1 MIHYTR
7 VTITTLCL
15 FIITNFSS
23 AQALT
28 ISFTDNWST
37 SDSVSTGS
45 NSTSP
50 RTDSLNDTDTLS
62 VSLFDSTIGI
72 LNSVRVIFENTSFRS
87 SAGARFRDTD
97 VGQRTAGTQRLSNLG
112 VSILFNGINY
122 NRSRSTRSDTC
133 SSGIGGIN
141 GATCTTS
148 LSSSL
153 SNFSSQ
159 NTLFTDATTLSNFIG
174 DGNVQSTV
182 RQTGSL
188 FTDETNGDDGF
199 IDSRNASISATGRL
213 RVIYDYTEHPP
224 VPLPAAFWLFASAIT
239 GMFYFKKTKS
249 TNR

>member
-15 FIITNFSS
+15 FIITSFSS

-45 NSTSP
+45 NSTAP
-50 RTDSLNDTDTLS
+50 RTDILNDTDTLS

-72 LNSVRVIFENTSFRS
+72 LNSVRVIFEDTRFTN
-87 SAGARFRDTD
+87 SAAARFRDTD

-112 VSILFNGINY
+112 VSISFNGINY
-122 NRSRSTRSDTC
+122 NRSRSNRTDTC

-148 LSSSL
+148 LGTST
-153 SNFSSQ
+153 SNFSTQ
-159 NTLFTDATTLSNFIG
+159 NTLFTDATTLSNFTG
-174 DGNVQSTV
+174 DGNGQGTV
-182 RQTGSL
+182 RQSGSL

-199 IDSRNASISATGRL
+199 IDSRSGSVSATGRL

-224 VPLPAAFWLFASAIT
+224 VPLPAAFWLFASALS
-239 GMFYFKKTKS
+239 GLFYFRRRNS
-249 TNR
+249 N